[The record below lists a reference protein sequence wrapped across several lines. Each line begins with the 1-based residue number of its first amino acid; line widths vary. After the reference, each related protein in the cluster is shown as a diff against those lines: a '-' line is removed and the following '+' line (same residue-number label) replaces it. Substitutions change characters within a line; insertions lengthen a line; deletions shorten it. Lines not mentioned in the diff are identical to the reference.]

1 MRRFTAT
8 STKSGLLRSWAFLY
22 ESSSLL
28 RESAGDRQQIP
39 ALMVQA
45 GVPIDVLVEDDVLG
59 VTALLR
65 CVDGRTYPLGFA
77 QIALCEVVL

>member
-22 ESSSLL
+22 ESSSVHG
-28 RESAGDRQQIP
+28 ESAGDRQQIP
-39 ALMVQA
+39 TLMVRA
-45 GVPIDVLVEDDVLG
+45 SVPIDVLVEDDVIG

-65 CVDGRTYPLGFA
+65 ADDGRTYPLGFA
-77 QIALCEVVL
+77 QIEFCEVVR